1 MPRRRNDWPPA
12 FYVEVVFEALSRLKG
27 NPKCRSREFGSKIK
41 NEGVKFM
48 PESIAQLRS
57 AFRGELIQ
65 ATDDAYD
72 TARKLYNAMIDKRPK
87 LIAGCVDV
95 ADVMAAVRYGRENGM
110 LTAIRG
116 GGHNGGGL
124 GICDGGLV
132 IDLSRM
138 KGVRV
143 DPAARTA
150 RVAPGCVWGDV
161 DHATHPFGLAVPS
174 GFISTTGVA
183 GLTLGGGIGYLTRRY
198 GLTIDNLLA
207 VDMILADGRFVTA
220 NTNENADLFW
230 AVRGGG
236 GNFGVVTSFEF
247 RLHPVSTV
255 QFGPTFWPLE
265 QAAEV
270 LRSYRKFMLTAPEEV
285 NGFFAFLVIPPAP
298 MFPEHLHRKTVC
310 GIVWC
315 GTGTVAE
322 TEKATIPLRSI
333 GTPLLDAISP
343 APFPVVQST
352 FDSLY
357 PPGLQWYWRA
367 DNFTELS
374 DAAIAKHVE
383 HGSKLPTMFSTMH
396 LYPVNGAAQRVG
408 KNETAYSFREA
419 LFAEVIVGVD
429 PYPANSQTIT
439 DWCKGYYDALHPYSA
454 GGAYVNF
461 MMEEGQ
467 ERVQACF
474 RDNYGRLAAIK
485 KKYDPTNFFRVN
497 QNIHPAT

>member
-1 MPRRRNDWPPA
+1 
-12 FYVEVVFEALSRLKG
+12 
-27 NPKCRSREFGSKIK
+27 
-41 NEGVKFM
+41 M
-48 PESIAQLRS
+48 PESIDVLRS
-57 AFRGELIQ
+57 AIRGELIQ
-65 ATDDAYD
+65 PTDAAYD
-72 TARKLYNAMIDKRPK
+72 AARTVYNGMIDKRPQI
-87 LIAGCVDV
+87 IARCVDV
-95 ADVMAAVRYGRENGM
+95 ADVMAAVRHGRENGM

-116 GGHNGGGL
+116 GGHNGAGL

-150 RVAPGCVWGDV
+150 RVAVGCVWGDV
-161 DHATHPFGLAVPS
+161 DHATHAFGMATPS

-207 VDMILADGRFVTA
+207 VDVVLADGRFVTA
-220 NTNENADLFW
+220 NANENADLFW

-236 GNFGVVTSFEF
+236 GNFGVVTSFDF

-265 QAAEV
+265 QAADV
-270 LRSYRKFMLTAPEEV
+270 LKFYRKFILTAPEEV

-298 MFPEHLHRKTVC
+298 MFPEHLHMKMVC

-315 GTGTVAE
+315 STGTAE
-322 TEKATIPLRSI
+322 QTEIATKPMRSV
-333 GTPLLDAISP
+333 GTPLLDAIGP
-343 APFPVVQST
+343 APFPVVQSL
-352 FDSLY
+352 FDGLY
-357 PPGLQWYWRA
+357 VPGLQWYWRA

-374 DAAIAKHVE
+374 DAAIAGHVE

-408 KNETAYSFREA
+408 RNDTAYSFREA

-429 PYPANSQTIT
+429 PDPANVGKIT
-439 DWCKGYYDALHPYSA
+439 NWCKDYWDALHPYSA

-461 MMEEGQ
+461 MMDEGQ
-467 ERVQACF
+467 ERVQAAF
-474 RDNYGRLAAIK
+474 RDNYGRLAGIK
-485 KKYDPTNFFRVN
+485 KKYDPANFFRVN
-497 QNIHPAT
+497 QNIKPAT